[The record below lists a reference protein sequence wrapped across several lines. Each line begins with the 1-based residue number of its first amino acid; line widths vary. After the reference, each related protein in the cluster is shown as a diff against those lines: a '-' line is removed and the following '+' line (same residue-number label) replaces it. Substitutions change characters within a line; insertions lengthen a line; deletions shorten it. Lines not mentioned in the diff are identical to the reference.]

1 MPKPNPCMRP
11 RQLLTGVL
19 LLVTGLQLGAAPV
32 GTLAPAEIERRN
44 AAAAFVQTQELTLQM
59 LRSECGTLMPA
70 ESARVNAIA
79 KTWFD
84 RNKDDI
90 VSARVWLD
98 QYLAHAKSIS
108 AEQYQRESGALLK
121 ALSNGIIANTK
132 THFHRQ
138 PPSPEGCA
146 NALRAYSAPAFDVQN
161 VGNNTGYAQFAEFG
175 KTLRAV
181 REATDYAVPPQIN
194 TQFQENVAFQPFA
207 SLEAANAARERGDQ
221 MMMRT
226 LYTRLAEH
234 GEGTA
239 AHAMGLSYLTA
250 DPASRDYALAYRWFA
265 AAWSLGN
272 LEGLNALGV
281 LLRDGVGLPANTR
294 LAYGAFLLAQQGARD
309 QTAFDRSQR
318 NAQGML
324 AKVSDADR
332 TALAC
337 MTINAFDAAL
347 QTPASAQP
355 LVPSTPLNQGQRTL
369 GQIVPALASGQRGA
383 CP

>member
-1 MPKPNPCMRP
+1 
-11 RQLLTGVL
+11 VS
-19 LLVTGLQLGAAPV
+19 A
-32 GTLAPAEIERRN
+32 LAPAEIERRN
-44 AAAAFVQTQELTLQM
+44 AAATFVQTQELTLQM
-59 LRSECGTLMPA
+59 LRAECGTLMPT
-70 ESARVNAIA
+70 ESARVDSIA
-79 KTWFD
+79 RTWFD
-84 RNKDDI
+84 RNKGDI
-90 VSARVWLD
+90 VSTRVWLD
-98 QYLAHAKSIS
+98 QYLAHAKTIS

-121 ALSNGIIANTK
+121 TLSSGIIANAK

-138 PPSPEGCA
+138 PPSAEGCA
-146 NALRAYSAPAFDVQN
+146 NALRAYSAPAFDIQN
-161 VGNNTGYAQFAEFG
+161 VGNNKGYAQFAEFG

-181 REATDYAVPPQIN
+181 REAADYAVPPQIN
-194 TQFQENVAFQPFA
+194 TQFQENVPFQPFA
-207 SLEAANAARERGDQ
+207 SLEAASAARERGDQ
-221 MMMRT
+221 TMMRT

-281 LLRDGVGLPANTR
+281 LLRDGVSQPANTR

-309 QTAFDRSQR
+309 QNAFDRSQR

-324 AKVSDADR
+324 AKISDADR

-337 MTINAFDAAL
+337 MTINGFDAAL
-347 QTPASAQP
+347 QTPDTKQA
-355 LVPSTPLNQGQRTL
+355 LVPSTPIVQGQRTL
-369 GQIVPALASGQRGA
+369 GQIVPALASAQQTA

>member
-84 RNKDDI
+84 RNQDDI

-121 ALSNGIIANTK
+121 ALSNGIIANAK
-132 THFHRQ
+132 PHFHRQ

-146 NALRAYSAPAFDVQN
+146 NALRTYSAPAFDVQN

-175 KTLRAV
+175 KTLRTV

-347 QTPASAQP
+347 QTPDTAQP

>member
-1 MPKPNPCMRP
+1 MRP

-19 LLVTGLQLGAAPV
+19 LLVTGFQLGAAPV
-32 GTLAPAEIERRN
+32 SALAPAEIERRN
-44 AAAAFVQTQELTLQM
+44 AAATFVQTQELTLQM
-59 LRSECGTLMPA
+59 LRAECGTLMPT
-70 ESARVNAIA
+70 ESARVDSIA
-79 KTWFD
+79 RTWFD
-84 RNKDDI
+84 RNKGDI
-90 VSARVWLD
+90 VSTRVWLD
-98 QYLAHAKSIS
+98 QYLAHAKTIS

-121 ALSNGIIANTK
+121 TLSSGIIANAK

-138 PPSPEGCA
+138 PPSAEGCA
-146 NALRAYSAPAFDVQN
+146 NALRAYSAPAFDIQN
-161 VGNNTGYAQFAEFG
+161 VGNNKGYAQFAEFG

-181 REATDYAVPPQIN
+181 REAADYAVPPQIN
-194 TQFQENVAFQPFA
+194 TQFQENVPFQPFA
-207 SLEAANAARERGDQ
+207 SLEAASAARERGDQ
-221 MMMRT
+221 TMMRT

-281 LLRDGVGLPANTR
+281 LLRDGVSQPANTR

-309 QTAFDRSQR
+309 QNAFDRSQR

-324 AKVSDADR
+324 AKISDADR

-337 MTINAFDAAL
+337 MTINGFDAAL
-347 QTPASAQP
+347 QTPDTKQA
-355 LVPSTPLNQGQRTL
+355 LVPSTPIVQGQRTL
-369 GQIVPALASGQRGA
+369 GQIVPALASAQQTA

>member
-1 MPKPNPCMRP
+1 MPKTNPRMRP
-11 RQLLTGVL
+11 RQILTGVL
-19 LLVTGLQLGAAPV
+19 LLVTGFQLGAAPV
-32 GTLAPAEIERRN
+32 SALAPAEIERRN
-44 AAAAFVQTQELTLQM
+44 AAATFVQTQELTLQM
-59 LRSECGTLMPA
+59 LRAECGTLMPT
-70 ESARVNAIA
+70 ESARVDSIA
-79 KTWFD
+79 RTWFD
-84 RNKDDI
+84 RNKGDI
-90 VSARVWLD
+90 VSTRVWLD
-98 QYLAHAKSIS
+98 QYLAHAKTIS

-121 ALSNGIIANTK
+121 TLSSGIIANAK

-138 PPSPEGCA
+138 PPSAEGCA
-146 NALRAYSAPAFDVQN
+146 NALRAYSAPAFDIQN
-161 VGNNTGYAQFAEFG
+161 VGNNKGYAQFAEFG

-181 REATDYAVPPQIN
+181 REAADYAVPPQIN
-194 TQFQENVAFQPFA
+194 TQFQENVPFQPFA
-207 SLEAANAARERGDQ
+207 SLEAASAARERGDQ
-221 MMMRT
+221 TMMRT

-265 AAWSLGN
+265 AAWSLGK

-281 LLRDGVGLPANTR
+281 LLRDGVSQPANTR

-309 QTAFDRSQR
+309 QNAFDRSQR

-324 AKVSDADR
+324 AKISDADR

-337 MTINAFDAAL
+337 MTINGFDAAL
-347 QTPASAQP
+347 QTPDTKQA
-355 LVPSTPLNQGQRTL
+355 LVPSTPIVQGQRTL
-369 GQIVPALASGQRGA
+369 GQIVPALASAQQTA

>member
-1 MPKPNPCMRP
+1 MRP
-11 RQLLTGVL
+11 RQILTGVL
-19 LLVTGLQLGAAPV
+19 LLVTGFQLGAAPV
-32 GTLAPAEIERRN
+32 SALAPAEIERRN
-44 AAAAFVQTQELTLQM
+44 AAATFVQTQELTLQM
-59 LRSECGTLMPA
+59 LRAECGTLMPT
-70 ESARVNAIA
+70 ESARVDSIA
-79 KTWFD
+79 RTWFD
-84 RNKDDI
+84 RNKGDI
-90 VSARVWLD
+90 VSTRVWLD
-98 QYLAHAKSIS
+98 QYLAHAKTIS

-121 ALSNGIIANTK
+121 TLSSGIIANAK

-138 PPSPEGCA
+138 PPSAEGCA
-146 NALRAYSAPAFDVQN
+146 NALRAYSAPAFDIQN
-161 VGNNTGYAQFAEFG
+161 VGNNKGYAQFAEFG

-181 REATDYAVPPQIN
+181 REAADYAVPPQIN
-194 TQFQENVAFQPFA
+194 TQFQENVPFQPFA
-207 SLEAANAARERGDQ
+207 SLEAASAARERGDQ
-221 MMMRT
+221 TMMRT

-265 AAWSLGN
+265 AAWSLGK

-281 LLRDGVGLPANTR
+281 LLRDGVSQPANTR

-309 QTAFDRSQR
+309 QNAFDRSQR

-324 AKVSDADR
+324 AKISDADR

-337 MTINAFDAAL
+337 MTINGFDAAL
-347 QTPASAQP
+347 QTPDTKQA
-355 LVPSTPLNQGQRTL
+355 LVPSTPIVQGQRTL
-369 GQIVPALASGQRGA
+369 GQIVPALASAQQTA

>member
-1 MPKPNPCMRP
+1 MPKPPLCMRP
-11 RQLLTGVL
+11 RQLVVGVL
-19 LLVTGLQLGAAPV
+19 LLITGMQLGAAPV
-32 GTLAPAEIERRN
+32 DSLAPAEIERRN

-59 LRSECGTLMPA
+59 LRAECGTLMPA
-70 ESARVNAIA
+70 ESARVDAIA
-79 KTWFD
+79 RAWFD

-121 ALSNGIIANTK
+121 ALSNGIIANAK
-132 THFHRQ
+132 IHFHRQ
-138 PPSPEGCA
+138 PPTAEGCA

-161 VGNNTGYAQFAEFG
+161 VGNNAGYAQFAEFG
-175 KTLRAV
+175 KTLRTV
-181 REATDYAVPPQIN
+181 REAADYAVPPQIN
-194 TQFQENVAFQPFA
+194 TQFQENVPFQPFA
-207 SLEAANAARERGDQ
+207 SLEAASAARERGDQ
-221 MMMRT
+221 PMMRT

-239 AHAMGLSYLTA
+239 AHAMGLSHLTA
-250 DPASRDYALAYRWFA
+250 DPVSRDYVLAYRWFA

-309 QTAFDRSQR
+309 QAAFDRSQR

-324 AKVSDADR
+324 ARISDADR

-337 MTINAFDAAL
+337 MTIKAFDAAL
-347 QTPASAQP
+347 QTPDTAQP
-355 LVPSTPLNQGQRTL
+355 LVPGTPIHQGQRTL
-369 GQIVPALASGQRGA
+369 GQIVPALASGQPGA